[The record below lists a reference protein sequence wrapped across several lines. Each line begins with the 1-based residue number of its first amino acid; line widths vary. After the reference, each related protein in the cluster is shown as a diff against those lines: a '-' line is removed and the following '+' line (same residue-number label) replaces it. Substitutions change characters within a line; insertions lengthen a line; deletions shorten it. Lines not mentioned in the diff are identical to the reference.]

1 MRSLLFAG
9 GRSSRMGEDKALV
22 EVDGEAMIARVS
34 RALSEAGLE
43 PIRIAVARP
52 EDVDRYGSVIDESLQ
67 IEWVLDGSM
76 YAGPIEAL
84 TEALEDPQCEEVQTL
99 QLAPVDVAWVSA
111 ELFCSL
117 EVGLGEGDALMIPH
131 DGERSHPLLALIRPH
146 IVLEMI
152 EGGDRRPLH
161 EQFSELQH
169 SVLLEDPEML
179 RNINS
184 PGDLG

>member
-1 MRSLLFAG
+1 
-9 GRSSRMGEDKALV
+9 
-22 EVDGEAMIARVS
+22 
-34 RALSEAGLE
+34 
-43 PIRIAVARP
+43 
-52 EDVDRYGSVIDESLQ
+52 
-67 IEWVLDGSM
+67 
-76 YAGPIEAL
+76 
-84 TEALEDPQCEEVQTL
+84 
-99 QLAPVDVAWVSA
+99 
-111 ELFCSL
+111 
-117 EVGLGEGDALMIPH
+117 MIPH